1 MFLILEC
8 LIIVCYFPNYYLMK
22 KDNYVKYLSSC
33 NAVLLSKLLVID
45 LNFTK
50 IGFIDELILDSKLN
64 HLSVTKGFMIC
75 TQI

>member
-1 MFLILEC
+1 MFLIVEC

-22 KDNYVKYLSSC
+22 KDNFIKYLSSC
-33 NAVLLSKLLVID
+33 NVVLLSALLVFD

-50 IGFIDELILDSKLN
+50 IGFIDEMILDSKLN
-64 HLSVTKGFMIC
+64 HLSVIKGFMIC

>member
-1 MFLILEC
+1 
-8 LIIVCYFPNYYLMK
+8 MK

>member
-1 MFLILEC
+1 
-8 LIIVCYFPNYYLMK
+8 MK
-22 KDNYVKYLSSC
+22 KDNYIKYLGLC
-33 NAVLLSKLLVID
+33 NVVPLSKLLVID

-64 HLSVTKGFMIC
+64 HLNVIKDFMIC